1 MKRRFRQL
9 RRDLLRL
16 ISSIERRVMPEC
28 LAQKGK
34 LCQSAQHRRVSF
46 ARVLSMERRVMP
58 QCLAWRGE
66 FCQSVQHGG
75 ESFARVFSP
84 AVATQSMKTAL
95 LGKQDSVSVLIFFLK
110 DKECSGKNHRGATY
124 CGIYWINLSRAKKI
138 KKYIF
143 LPYSVKFRRHLRNT
157 KLQIMNSP
165 LQNCLQISKFPSGF
179 QSRAKKPLFGIL
191 C

>member
-1 MKRRFRQL
+1 
-9 RRDLLRL
+9 
-16 ISSIERRVMPEC
+16 MPKC
-28 LAQKGK
+28 VAQKGEF
-34 LCQSAQHRRVSF
+34 CQSAQHGEESYATVF
-46 ARVLSMERRVMP
+46 SMERRVLP
-58 QCLAWRGE
+58 ECLAWRGE
-66 FCQSVQHGG
+66 FCQGVQPCRCHLD
-75 ESFARVFSP
+75 
-84 AVATQSMKTAL
+84 MKTAL

-165 LQNCLQISKFPSGF
+165 LQICLQISKFPSGF